1 MNRNF
6 PTLYA
11 PENCPSY
18 SRRSR
23 SSTGYYRDLA
33 EETYKLRKIIDHAEA
48 CKAMSKLE
56 LDVCIEKMLRSY
68 EQELYD
74 VPLGTCRFMGK
85 HEIDFDEFPFFMF
98 SAVHFVANSLD
109 WDHLSVFLLMLT
121 NVAAATHGK
130 YQIEVNSD
138 WVEAF
143 VLYLIVSA
151 ESGSKKTALLKKIM
165 GPLDDHEETLQAAH
179 QSEPENGVENG
190 SNYKHFPSLF
200 FHETS
205 IPKLYEKMKQQGGGC
220 NHFDDEG
227 NTFLTLINTP
237 KAKLD
242 IFAKAYDYGKHQYE
256 TKSAGTQ
263 SLRKVFMN
271 IALLTNPG
279 VVRQIYTSRRL
290 SDNGITPR
298 MLVCFG
304 DKNRYNSRN
313 SMLRPSLCESNFSIY
328 CNMLRD
334 LLKDCYT
341 QDSPRTIQTLR
352 LATDAEQELKE
363 ISDHYTKLLSRKSE
377 TEIGL
382 RAHISKLSGM
392 IVRIATALHIW
403 ENHKNIVQRPISKQN
418 ILLAEKLVHA
428 AHGHAEYAFSV
439 KGLQAHYS
447 AAKVIEWIKRHRHAR
462 FTSSDVMQGVSS
474 MNKESTH
481 AALDYLEKINAI
493 RQVVVP
499 SKARQCVAHPDLLV

>member
-1 MNRNF
+1 MDRNF

-151 ESGSKKTALLKKIM
+151 ESGS
-165 GPLDDHEETLQAAH
+165 
-179 QSEPENGVENG
+179 
-190 SNYKHFPSLF
+190 
-200 FHETS
+200 
-205 IPKLYEKMKQQGGGC
+205 
-220 NHFDDEG
+220 
-227 NTFLTLINTP
+227 
-237 KAKLD
+237 
-242 IFAKAYDYGKHQYE
+242 
-256 TKSAGTQ
+256 
-263 SLRKVFMN
+263 
-271 IALLTNPG
+271 
-279 VVRQIYTSRRL
+279 
-290 SDNGITPR
+290 
-298 MLVCFG
+298 
-304 DKNRYNSRN
+304 
-313 SMLRPSLCESNFSIY
+313 
-328 CNMLRD
+328 
-334 LLKDCYT
+334 
-341 QDSPRTIQTLR
+341 
-352 LATDAEQELKE
+352 
-363 ISDHYTKLLSRKSE
+363 
-377 TEIGL
+377 
-382 RAHISKLSGM
+382 
-392 IVRIATALHIW
+392 
-403 ENHKNIVQRPISKQN
+403 
-418 ILLAEKLVHA
+418 
-428 AHGHAEYAFSV
+428 
-439 KGLQAHYS
+439 
-447 AAKVIEWIKRHRHAR
+447 
-462 FTSSDVMQGVSS
+462 
-474 MNKESTH
+474 
-481 AALDYLEKINAI
+481 
-493 RQVVVP
+493 
-499 SKARQCVAHPDLLV
+499 

>member
-1 MNRNF
+1 MDWDVPNI
-6 PTLYA
+6 YE
-11 PENCPSY
+11 PEICPSRN
-18 SRRSR
+18 RRR
-23 SSTGYYRDLA
+23 MPSTRLYGDLA
-33 EETYKLRKIIDHAEA
+33 QETDNLRTIIEHAAA

-56 LDVCIEKMLRSY
+56 LDVCIERMLRSHERELRY
-68 EQELYD
+68 E
-74 VPLGTCRFMGK
+74 PLGTCRFMEAQ
-85 HEIDFDEFPFFMF
+85 EIDFDEFPPFMI
-98 SAVHFVANSLD
+98 SAVHFAANSLD

-121 NVAAATHGK
+121 TVAAATHGK

-151 ESGSKKTALLKKIM
+151 ESGSKKSALLKKIM
-165 GPLDDHEETLQAAH
+165 GPLDELEETLQAEH
-179 QSEPENGVENG
+179 QNESENGVENG
-190 SNYKHFPSLF
+190 SNYKYSPSLF

-256 TKSAGTQ
+256 TKSTGTQ
-263 SLRKVFMN
+263 SLRKIFIN

-290 SDNGITPR
+290 ADNGITPR

-304 DKNRYNSRN
+304 GKSRYDSRN
-313 SMLRPSLCESNFSIY
+313 SMLRPSLCESNFSAY
-328 CNMLRD
+328 CDMLRD
-334 LLKDCYT
+334 LLKECYT

-352 LATDAEQELKE
+352 LATDAQQELKK
-363 ISDHYTKLLSRKSE
+363 ISDHYATLLSRAPE
-377 TEIGL
+377 TEIGF
-382 RAHISKLSGM
+382 RAHISKYSGM

-403 ENHKNIVQRPISKQN
+403 ENDKNIVQRPISRKN
-418 ILLAEKLVHA
+418 ILLAEKIVDATHR
-428 AHGHAEYAFSV
+428 HAEYAFSV
-439 KGLQAHYS
+439 NGLQAYYS
-447 AAKVIEWIKRHRHAR
+447 AAKVIEWIKRHRYAR

-481 AALDYLEKINAI
+481 AALDYLENINAI

-499 SKARQCVAHPDLLV
+499 GKARQCVAHPDLLD